1 MAYDKKELLD
11 NMKKELREELRQI
24 TFDTWI
30 KPLEIRSIN
39 GNHIVFTA
47 VSGFQKEFV
56 ESRYK
61 DLILNTLSFLTN
73 KTWTFSVVDLEKE
86 QKEGIFED
94 LDTNNNLPNPTQ
106 KNLNTDSDYEY
117 TFETFVVGKNNEFA
131 NAAALAVA
139 NDPGHAYN
147 PLFIYGGVGLRKNT
161 FNESYWK

>member
-1 MAYDKKELLD
+1 MAYDKKQLLD

-24 TFDTWI
+24 TFNTWI

-56 ESRYK
+56 ENRYK
-61 DLILNTLSFLTN
+61 DLILNTLSFITN
-73 KTWTFSVVDLEKE
+73 KNWTFSVVDLEKE
-86 QKEGIFED
+86 QKEGISENSNTSD
-94 LDTNNNLPNPTQ
+94 NLPN
-106 KNLNTDSDYEY
+106 NTHRNSNIDSEY

-139 NDPGHAYN
+139 NNPGHSYN